1 MRFTTK
7 VSSSQEARV
16 AKSAMSDQTFTFSVK
31 KSEVSNGAAITG
43 SESEGAVGGEPLKK
57 SSTLNVNREQ
67 IEDFTSV
74 RDKIFPVI
82 KARSWVDATKDLLVK
97 IDPKSKA
104 GVLFTPLKNIPGT
117 KLGYTL
123 AIVND
128 SHRTDSLNFILTSHL
143 EAWTTSESVLQEV
156 ALKNLEQKLDSLGEN
171 LWMQSKTGIHY
182 IDNLGSISAS
192 VLLHP
197 RFIARLDVEN
207 GDAVIVVPSSD
218 LCMVVGSKMETR
230 LCIVGEMSLRY
241 SSDPHHLNARLRLS
255 KSRMIIANYTPK
267 SYAGEF
273 PVPSTLE
280 EVAGLKLRVTPIK
293 RKK

>member
-7 VSSSQEARV
+7 VSSSQETRV
-16 AKSAMSDQTFTFSVK
+16 AESATSDQTFTFSVK
-31 KSEVSNGAAITG
+31 KSEVSNGATITD
-43 SESEGAVGGEPLKK
+43 SESEGAVGGVPLKK

-67 IEDFTSV
+67 IEDFTRV

-82 KARSWVDATKDLLVK
+82 KARSWIDATKDLLVR
-97 IDPKSKA
+97 IDPKNKA

-123 AIVND
+123 AIVDD
-128 SHRTDSLNFILTSHL
+128 SQRTDSLNYISTSHL
-143 EAWTTSESVLQEV
+143 EAWITSERVLQEV
-156 ALKNLEQKLDSLGEN
+156 ALKNLEQKLDDRGEH
-171 LWMQSKTGIHY
+171 LWAQSKAGIHY
-182 IDNLGSISAS
+182 IDNLGAISAS
-192 VLLHP
+192 VVLLP
-197 RFIARLDVEN
+197 RFIARLDVEI

-241 SSDPHHLNARLRLS
+241 SSDPHHLNAILRLN
-255 KSRMIIANYTPK
+255 KSRMVIANYTPK

-280 EVAGLKLRVTPIK
+280 EVAGLKLRVPLIK